1 MTTEIQPLVV
11 VPPAEIE
18 RSIVEQ
24 LRVAG
29 TAFVVGGRIITMIG
43 EAIVEKL
50 PAIEADPE
58 IAATIAAH
66 PSGAPVAEP
75 PAGAVP

>member
-11 VPPAEIE
+11 VPPAEIVS
-18 RSIVEQ
+18 SIVEQ
-24 LRVAG
+24 LWVAG
-29 TAFVVGGRIITMIG
+29 TVFVVGGRIITMIG

-58 IAATIAAH
+58 IAAIAAH